1 MPVTE
6 VPSGA
11 IFATLLGFVAA
22 TIVVG
27 TVFGIPLPIVNTE
40 RRALV
45 ALVVVGLAMCA
56 AGGWAMERSLP
67 GGPTT
72 AIASLAGILAIVVL
86 IAVTSGWT
94 AVLDPLARV
103 FYGTS
108 STGIGDR
115 VGVLAVGVLI
125 AVAWTAA
132 TLRQIGLVT
141 AG

>member
-1 MPVTE
+1 MPITE

-22 TIVVG
+22 AIVIA
-27 TVFGIPLPIVNTE
+27 TVFRIPLPVISTE

-45 ALVVVGLAMCA
+45 AVVVVGFAMCA

-67 GGPTT
+67 AGPTT
-72 AIASLAGILAIVVL
+72 AIASLAGILTIVVL
-86 IAVTSGWT
+86 MAVTSGWT
-94 AVLDPLARV
+94 AILDPLAGV
-103 FYGTS
+103 FYGRTS
-108 STGIGDR
+108 AGISDR